1 MQPRLLSLST
11 PLLPRQSFAR
21 NFVNGYAQSAVAAA
35 QSSYATTT
43 SFPLSRLGQNT
54 PSKIQAV
61 FGGPNGG
68 NRSKFSRGNDHLGGH
83 HHSIFN
89 KDGDRSLKY
98 PERLQPTHASI
109 SLQLQQELEKKD
121 VGPPSPELKPRASSM
136 STVRDYPTLEEPDK
150 LSLDSLEVAVEDDL
164 PSAGTAKVA
173 AVAEN
178 KLEKVSEVA
187 EATAEEAAKASSSS
201 AINATKDS
209 AAAAAAA
216 GTTTT
221 AAATGEVAETASE
234 TSDLTVVNSSSTTS
248 TYVVRDYI
256 QLFDNMKLAEQYDQI
271 PLAFREMVDNG
282 IVPTT
287 DAYNYLLH
295 AFTQIPLMGHER
307 ISRVMNI
314 YAEMMERKMV
324 PSHYTYSIVI
334 GTLADQAAR
343 VQEHAKEADVKVK
356 RFGFS
361 LSSPAQA
368 YDSMSDKHFA
378 LATDIYGT
386 AATLKHRMT
395 PESLNML
402 LQASAQKDRSDMF
415 APILAKMEELSMQP
429 TIPSYREMIRSFGRA
444 KDLYSAIDTYNVA
457 TDAKSS
463 FGGLTNASKQKMVDS
478 LVYAYFSSG
487 EVSEGLVY
495 VQRLLEH
502 GTETTALC
510 ISVVKS
516 YLSIRNYDAAVEWTT
531 GLNASE
537 PKEAAVL
544 NQVCTEAADAGN
556 AEAAKV
562 IYEKLSK
569 AQSALS
575 AAAYSSLVAMSL
587 RNKDLDAA
595 EKYFREAESQ
605 PNFLISETGLHLA
618 TMFAITGAEAGKLD
632 YGMDVY
638 RRIVERFHA
647 TAPPLKGQ
655 AMTSIHVIFDSLNS
669 LDLLTQRQSL
679 NLLHL
684 INHLGMPIPDVA
696 VARRLLKS
704 FEGVPMDSLSPADFH
719 LLVIPQAVVSLHP
732 EASKK
737 DAQKIFSMAQLAHQ
751 FQLPLWNFPAHV
763 VDSVQEYAMPPPP
776 PPTQAQE
783 MPYPT
788 PVSAGA
794 EHGAAAFPWSAQSN
808 ELAGPSPITQHDPFD
823 EIDPHQA
830 TLDLEG
836 SNAFMARLEGRTSP
850 PLRATEIVNRFN
862 LLKGHRHYQPQVIA
876 RAIGSIARQEG
887 YGEKR
892 LTACVNI
899 FNQALKDM
907 PLLKEYRKAR
917 YGWYLMYDAM
927 IAACLHLERLDL
939 ARKYHQ
945 EMLEFGASPSANT
958 YGLYIVQLKGS
969 HGNFDEASEAIKIFE
984 QAKSEGIAPTS
995 FLYNAL
1001 IGKLSKARRIDDC
1014 LSYFSEMRAN
1024 NIKPTSVTYGTIVN
1038 ALCRVS
1044 DERFAEELFAEMEAM
1059 PNYKPRPAPYNSM
1072 IQFFVHTKHNRTKAL
1087 YYYERMRSL
1096 NIAPTSFTYKLL
1108 IEAHVTCDPPDLKSG
1123 EDIIRQMRAER
1134 VPVEAQHH
1142 AAIIH
1147 AKGCVLGDVAGA
1159 RESFD
1164 KALRDPSVKADTTI
1178 FQAYIESLVAN
1189 HRVRETPEIV
1199 ALMQAKRIQ
1208 MTPYIANP
1216 LIHGWALE
1224 GEIEKSRSL
1233 YDSLYP
1239 DTTRG
1244 HSANKREPSTYE
1256 AMTRA
1261 FLAVNDHDSAM
1272 GVVNEMASRS
1282 YPPPVM
1288 TRITGG
1294 STVVVNSVWG
1304 RDWDSVMA
1312 QSKGNKNKGSC
1323 GGSGGSGGG
1332 ARQYWRRQRGRGA
1345 ARNEPLPPRRRR
1357 EEEVMGRLE
1366 RIGEMRRRVVVEQ
1379 GREVE
1384 VEVEVA
1390 DGHAR
1395 RVGAVGAVGAGG
1407 AGDGFGG
1414 EEDGYSL
1421 LVADGHARLG
1431 GLEEGEDV
1439 VVFVPRG
1446 RRRVRG
1452 LNPLARVFVPG
1463 GLGWGVREVMGEV
1476 DGGARLTEEE
1486 ARSWCRQAD
1495 PLHARH
1501 SSIPPPSSPSS
1512 PPSSPSSSSLLS
1524 NFFLFCF
1531 FHHHYGALRLTNVA
1545 PTAAF

>member
-1 MQPRLLSLST
+1 MVFKPFT
-11 PLLPRQSFAR
+11 IAAARQSFAR

-54 PSKIQAV
+54 PAKIQAV
-61 FGGPNGG
+61 FNNGGHNG
-68 NRSKFSRGNDHLGGH
+68 NRSKFARGHDQLGL
-83 HHSIFN
+83 HHSIF

-98 PERLQPTHASI
+98 PEQLKAPTSI
-109 SLQLQQELEKKD
+109 SIQLQQSLEKKD
-121 VGPPSPELKPRASSM
+121 AVGPPTPELRPRAASM

-150 LSLDSLEVAVEDDL
+150 VAPEVAVEDEFVPTKVEITEKDL
-164 PSAGTAKVA
+164 QPAEPAQVKA
-173 AVAEN
+173 ATPD
-178 KLEKVSEVA
+178 VS
-187 EATAEEAAKASSSS
+187 
-201 AINATKDS
+201 
-209 AAAAAAA
+209 
-216 GTTTT
+216 TTTT
-221 AAATGEVAETASE
+221 TTKDATVEPTPAEAQETKSE
-234 TSDLTVVNSSSTTS
+234 TSDHTMINTSSHAS

-256 QLFDNMKLAEQYDQI
+256 QLFDNMKLAEQYEQI
-271 PLAFREMVDNG
+271 PMAFKEMVDNG

-307 ISRVMNI
+307 ITRVMNI
-314 YAEMMERKMV
+314 YAEMLDHKMV

-334 GTLADQAAR
+334 GALSDQASR
-343 VQEHAKEADVKVK
+343 VQDHAKEADAKFR

-361 LSSPAQA
+361 LSTTGKAFGA
-368 YDSMSDKHFA
+368 MSDKHFG
-378 LATDIYGT
+378 LATEIYGT
-386 AATLKHRMT
+386 AVTLKQRLT

-402 LQASAQKDRSDMF
+402 LQASAQKDRSDLF
-415 APILAKMEELSMQP
+415 ASLLSKMEQLNLQP

-478 LVYAYFSSG
+478 LIYAYFSSG
-487 EVSEGLVY
+487 EVTEGLVY

-516 YLSIRNYDAAVEWTT
+516 YLSIQNYEAAVEWTT

-537 PKEAAVL
+537 AKEAQVL
-544 NQVCTEAADAGN
+544 NQVCIEAADAGN
-556 AEAAKV
+556 MESAKV
-562 IYEKLSK
+562 VYDKLAKSPN
-569 AQSALS
+569 ALTSAT
-575 AAAYSSLVAMSL
+575 YSSLVASSL
-587 RNKDLDAA
+587 RNKDLDMA
-595 EKYFREAESQ
+595 ERYFREAETL
-605 PNFLISETGLHLA
+605 PNFLASEAGLHLA
-618 TMFAITGAEAGKLD
+618 TMFAVTGAETNKLD

-638 RRIVERFHA
+638 RRIVERLHISDR
-647 TAPPLKGQ
+647 TLKAQ
-655 AMTSIHVIFDSLNS
+655 AMASVHMIFDTLNS
-669 LDLLTQRQSL
+669 MDLVTQRQSL

-684 INHLGMPIPDVA
+684 INHLGMPIPNVA
-696 VARRLLKS
+696 FARRLLKP
-704 FEGVPMDSLSPADFH
+704 FEGVPMDSLSPNDFH
-719 LLVIPQAVVSLHP
+719 LLVIPQSVVSLSP

-737 DAQKIFSMAQLAHQ
+737 DAQKIYSMAQLAQQ

-763 VDSVQEYAMPPPP
+763 VESIEYPVVPQEAS
-776 PPTQAQE
+776 
-783 MPYPT
+783 YPT
-788 PVSAGA
+788 PASAGA
-794 EHGAAAFPWSAQSN
+794 EHVAFPF
-808 ELAGPSPITQHDPFD
+808 AGPNEHLASPAAPHDPFD

-830 TLDLEG
+830 TLDVEG

-862 LLKGHRHYQPQVIA
+862 LLKGHRHYQPQVVA

-892 LTACVNI
+892 LGACINI

-917 YGWYLMYDAM
+917 YGWYLMFDAM
-927 IAACLHLERLDL
+927 VAACLHLERLDL

-984 QAKSEGIAPTS
+984 QAKAEGISPTS

-1072 IQFFVHTKHNRTKAL
+1072 IQFFVHTKHNRSKAL

-1108 IEAHVTCDPPDLKSG
+1108 IEAHVTCDPPDLKAG

-1134 VPVEAQHH
+1134 VGVEAQHH

-1147 AKGCVLGDVAGA
+1147 AKGCVIGDVAGA

-1189 HRVRETPEIV
+1189 HRVKETPEII
-1199 ALMQAKRIQ
+1199 ALMNARNIQ

-1224 GEIEKSRSL
+1224 GEIERSKML

-1239 DTTRG
+1239 NPSNG
-1244 HSANKREPSTYE
+1244 HAANKREPSTYE

-1261 FLAVNDHDSAM
+1261 FLAVNDHDAAM

-1288 TRITGG
+1288 TRVLDLIRGG
-1294 STVVVNSVWG
+1294 
-1304 RDWDSVMA
+1304 
-1312 QSKGNKNKGSC
+1312 
-1323 GGSGGSGGG
+1323 
-1332 ARQYWRRQRGRGA
+1332 
-1345 ARNEPLPPRRRR
+1345 
-1357 EEEVMGRLE
+1357 
-1366 RIGEMRRRVVVEQ
+1366 
-1379 GREVE
+1379 
-1384 VEVEVA
+1384 
-1390 DGHAR
+1390 H
-1395 RVGAVGAVGAGG
+1395 
-1407 AGDGFGG
+1407 
-1414 EEDGYSL
+1414 
-1421 LVADGHARLG
+1421 
-1431 GLEEGEDV
+1431 
-1439 VVFVPRG
+1439 
-1446 RRRVRG
+1446 
-1452 LNPLARVFVPG
+1452 
-1463 GLGWGVREVMGEV
+1463 
-1476 DGGARLTEEE
+1476 E
-1486 ARSWCRQAD
+1486 A
-1495 PLHARH
+1495 
-1501 SSIPPPSSPSS
+1501 
-1512 PPSSPSSSSLLS
+1512 
-1524 NFFLFCF
+1524 
-1531 FHHHYGALRLTNVA
+1531 
-1545 PTAAF
+1545 

>member
-1 MQPRLLSLST
+1 MVFKPFT
-11 PLLPRQSFAR
+11 IAAARQSFAR

-54 PSKIQAV
+54 PAKIQAV
-61 FGGPNGG
+61 FNGPHNG
-68 NRSKFSRGNDHLGGH
+68 NRSKLSRGNDHLGH
-83 HHSIFN
+83 YHSIF

-98 PERLQPTHASI
+98 PEQLKAPPSI
-109 SLQLQQELEKKD
+109 SLQLQQELEKKNE
-121 VGPPSPELKPRASSM
+121 GPPSPELRPRAASM
-136 STVRDYPTLEEPDK
+136 STIRDYPTLEEPDRIA
-150 LSLDSLEVAVEDDL
+150 LANESAIEDDIVTTL
-164 PSAGTAKVA
+164 GVSEKESKPEQLKDAKVRTDAAAASAGTAQDAKPVTKNVIDSPTQTD
-173 AVAEN
+173 AV
-178 KLEKVSEVA
+178 
-187 EATAEEAAKASSSS
+187 
-201 AINATKDS
+201 
-209 AAAAAAA
+209 
-216 GTTTT
+216 
-221 AAATGEVAETASE
+221 ETPTSE
-234 TSDLTVVNSSSTTS
+234 TSDHTMVNSSSTAS

-256 QLFDNMKLAEQYDQI
+256 QLFDNMKLTEQYDQI
-271 PLAFREMVDNG
+271 PMVFSEMVDNG
-282 IVPTT
+282 IAPTT

-307 ISRVMNI
+307 ITRVMNI
-314 YAEMMERKMV
+314 YAEMMDRKMI

-334 GTLADQAAR
+334 GALSDQASR
-343 VQEHAKEADVKVK
+343 VQEHGKQADTKVK

-361 LSSPAQA
+361 LSSTGQVYNA
-368 YDSMSDKHFA
+368 MSEKHFA

-386 AATLKHRMT
+386 AVSLKQRLT
-395 PESLNML
+395 PEALNML
-402 LQASAQKDRSDMF
+402 LQTSAQKDRSDLF
-415 APILAKMEELSMQP
+415 ASILTKMEQLNLQP
-429 TIPSYREMIRSFGRA
+429 TIPSYP
-444 KDLYSAIDTYNVA
+444 

-487 EVSEGLVY
+487 EVNEGLVY

-516 YLSIRNYDAAVEWTT
+516 YLSINNYDAAVEWTT

-537 PKEAAVL
+537 PKEARVL
-544 NQVCTEAADAGN
+544 NQVCAEAADAGN
-556 AEAAKV
+556 AESAKLV
-562 IYEKLSK
+562 YEKLSK
-569 AQSALS
+569 SPNSLN
-575 AAAYSSLVAMSL
+575 AATYSSLVALSL
-587 RNKDLDAA
+587 RNKDLDVA
-595 EKYFREAESQ
+595 EKFFREAETL
-605 PNFLISETGLHLA
+605 PNFLGSEAGLHLA
-618 TMFAITGAEAGKLD
+618 TMFAIVGAENNKLD

-638 RRIVERFHA
+638 RRIVERLHTGDPSLRA
-647 TAPPLKGQ
+647 Q
-655 AMTSIHVIFDSLNS
+655 AVASVHLIFDTLNS
-669 LDLLTQRQSL
+669 LDLVTQRQSL

-684 INHLGMPIPDVA
+684 IHHLGMAIPDIA
-696 VARRLLKS
+696 FARRLLKP
-704 FEGVPMDSLSPADFH
+704 FEGVPMDSLAPADFH
-719 LLVIPQAVVSLHP
+719 LLVIPQGVVSLSP
-732 EASKK
+732 DAGKK
-737 DAQKIFSMAQLAHQ
+737 DVQKIYSMAQLAHQ

-763 VDSVQEYAMPPPP
+763 VESVQEQSMSAP
-776 PPTQAQE
+776 QE
-783 MPYPT
+783 IPYPT

-794 EHGAAAFPWSAQSN
+794 EHIAAYPWTHPNDHIPSPAAAP
-808 ELAGPSPITQHDPFD
+808 HDPFD
-823 EIDPHQA
+823 EVDPHQA
-830 TLDLEG
+830 TLDVEG

-850 PLRATEIVNRFN
+850 PLRATEIINRFN
-862 LLKGHRHYQPQVIA
+862 LLKGHRHYQPQVVA

-892 LTACVNI
+892 LGACVNI

-984 QAKSEGIAPTS
+984 QAKAEGIAPTS

-1108 IEAHVTCDPPDLKSG
+1108 IEAHVTCDPPDLVAG

-1134 VPVEAQHH
+1134 VTVEAQHH

-1147 AKGCVLGDVAGA
+1147 AKGCVLGDVTGA

-1164 KALRDPSVKADTTI
+1164 KALRDVKADTTV

-1199 ALMQAKRIQ
+1199 ALMQARGVQ

-1224 GEIEKSRSL
+1224 GEIEKSKGLYESL
-1233 YDSLYP
+1233 CL
-1239 DTTRG
+1239 G
-1244 HSANKREPSTYE
+1244 GNAANKREPSTYE

-1261 FLAVNDHDSAM
+1261 FLAVNDHEAAL

-1288 TRITGG
+1288 TRVLDLIRGG
-1294 STVVVNSVWG
+1294 H
-1304 RDWDSVMA
+1304 
-1312 QSKGNKNKGSC
+1312 
-1323 GGSGGSGGG
+1323 
-1332 ARQYWRRQRGRGA
+1332 
-1345 ARNEPLPPRRRR
+1345 
-1357 EEEVMGRLE
+1357 EV
-1366 RIGEMRRRVVVEQ
+1366 
-1379 GREVE
+1379 
-1384 VEVEVA
+1384 
-1390 DGHAR
+1390 
-1395 RVGAVGAVGAGG
+1395 
-1407 AGDGFGG
+1407 
-1414 EEDGYSL
+1414 
-1421 LVADGHARLG
+1421 
-1431 GLEEGEDV
+1431 
-1439 VVFVPRG
+1439 
-1446 RRRVRG
+1446 
-1452 LNPLARVFVPG
+1452 
-1463 GLGWGVREVMGEV
+1463 
-1476 DGGARLTEEE
+1476 
-1486 ARSWCRQAD
+1486 
-1495 PLHARH
+1495 
-1501 SSIPPPSSPSS
+1501 
-1512 PPSSPSSSSLLS
+1512 
-1524 NFFLFCF
+1524 
-1531 FHHHYGALRLTNVA
+1531 
-1545 PTAAF
+1545 

>member
-1 MQPRLLSLST
+1 MVFKPFT
-11 PLLPRQSFAR
+11 IAAARQSFAR

-54 PSKIQAV
+54 PAKIQAV
-61 FGGPNGG
+61 FNGPHNG
-68 NRSKFSRGNDHLGGH
+68 NRSKLSRGNEPASQY
-83 HHSIFN
+83 HSIFN

-98 PERLQPTHASI
+98 PERLQPTQASI
-109 SLQLQQELEKKD
+109 SLQLQQELERRSD
-121 VGPPSPELKPRASSM
+121 GPPSPTLRPRASSM
-136 STVRDYPTLEEPDK
+136 SSVRDYPELEEPD
-150 LSLDSLEVAVEDDL
+150 LISLDNSELAIEEVDAILHPVRAEPVEQGAQSEK
-164 PSAGTAKVA
+164 SA
-173 AVAEN
+173 E
-178 KLEKVSEVA
+178 
-187 EATAEEAAKASSSS
+187 TAEPVRDASE
-201 AINATKDS
+201 
-209 AAAAAAA
+209 AAAAQPSTQSATDKPPAA
-216 GTTTT
+216 
-221 AAATGEVAETASE
+221 EAETASE
-234 TSDLTVVNSSSTTS
+234 SSDLTLVNSSSTAS

-256 QLFDNMKLAEQYDQI
+256 QLFDNMKLAEQYDRI
-271 PLAFREMVDNG
+271 PMAFKEMVDQG

-287 DAYNYLLH
+287 DAYDYLLH

-307 ISRVMNI
+307 ITRVMNI
-314 YAEMMERKMV
+314 YAEMLDHKMV

-334 GTLADQAAR
+334 GALADQASRAR
-343 VQEHAKEADVKVK
+343 EHAKETDNKIA

-361 LSSPAQA
+361 LSSSTG
-368 YDSMSDKHFA
+368 DVHRLMSDKHYT
-378 LATDIYGT
+378 LATEIYGT
-386 AATLKHRMT
+386 ALSLKERVT
-395 PESLNML
+395 PEALNML
-402 LQASAQKDRSDMF
+402 LQASAQRDRSDLF
-415 APILAKMEELSMQP
+415 APILAKMEQLSLQP
-429 TIPSYREMIRSFGRA
+429 TIPSYREMIRSFGRS
-444 KDLYSAIDTYNVA
+444 KDLHSAIDTYNVA

-463 FGGLTNASKQKMVDS
+463 FGGLTVASKRKMVDS
-478 LVYAYFSSG
+478 LVYAYFASG
-487 EVSEGLVY
+487 QVTEGLVY

-516 YLSIRNYDAAVEWTT
+516 YLSIKNYEAAVEWTS

-537 PKEAAVL
+537 PKEAIVL
-544 NQVCTEAADAGN
+544 NQVCTEAADAGK
-556 AEAAKV
+556 AELAKDV
-562 IYEKLSK
+562 YEKLSK
-569 AQSALS
+569 AQGALTAS
-575 AAAYSSLVAMSL
+575 TYSSLVAMSL
-587 RNKDLDAA
+587 RDKDLDAA
-595 EKYFREAESQ
+595 EKYFREAEGI
-605 PNFLISETGLHLA
+605 PNFVISETGLHLA
-618 TMFAITGAEAGKLD
+618 TMFATFGSELKKLD

-638 RRIVERFHA
+638 RRIIERFHSVDNA
-647 TAPPLKGQ
+647 LKAQ
-655 AMTSIHVIFDSLNS
+655 AMTSVHMIFDTLNS
-669 LDLLTQRQSL
+669 LDLITQRQSL

-684 INHLGMPIPDVA
+684 INHLGMPIPEVA
-696 VARRLLKS
+696 FARRLLKP

-719 LLVIPQAVVSLHP
+719 LLVIPQAVVSLSP
-732 EASKK
+732 DATKK
-737 DAQKIFSMAQLAHQ
+737 DAQKIYSMAQLAHQ
-751 FQLPLWNFPAHV
+751 FQLPLWNFPVHV
-763 VDSVQEYAMPPPP
+763 VESLQES
-776 PPTQAQE
+776 TAQTPVSHE

-788 PVSAGA
+788 PVSAGV
-794 EHGAAAFPWSAQSN
+794 EAASFPWTHPSEQST
-808 ELAGPSPITQHDPFD
+808 SPVAHDPLD

-862 LLKGHRHYQPQVIA
+862 LLKGHRHYQPQVVA

-892 LTACVNI
+892 LGACVNI

-984 QAKSEGIAPTS
+984 QAKAEGIAPTS

-1044 DERFAEELFAEMEAM
+1044 DERFAEELFSEMEAM

-1108 IEAHVTCDPPDLKSG
+1108 IEAHVSCDPPDLKAG
-1123 EDIIRQMRAER
+1123 EDIIRQMRVER
-1134 VPVEAQHH
+1134 VPIEAQHH

-1147 AKGCVLGDVAGA
+1147 AKGCVLGDVASA

-1164 KALRDPSVKADTTI
+1164 KALSDPSVKADTTV

-1189 HRVRETPEIV
+1189 HRVRETPEII
-1199 ALMQAKRIQ
+1199 ALMDAKGIQ

-1224 GEIEKSRSL
+1224 GDIERSKML
-1233 YDSLYP
+1233 YNSLYP
-1239 DTTRG
+1239 SDR
-1244 HSANKREPSTYE
+1244 SANRREPSTYE

-1288 TRITGG
+1288 TRVLDLIRGG
-1294 STVVVNSVWG
+1294 
-1304 RDWDSVMA
+1304 
-1312 QSKGNKNKGSC
+1312 
-1323 GGSGGSGGG
+1323 
-1332 ARQYWRRQRGRGA
+1332 
-1345 ARNEPLPPRRRR
+1345 
-1357 EEEVMGRLE
+1357 
-1366 RIGEMRRRVVVEQ
+1366 
-1379 GREVE
+1379 
-1384 VEVEVA
+1384 
-1390 DGHAR
+1390 H
-1395 RVGAVGAVGAGG
+1395 
-1407 AGDGFGG
+1407 
-1414 EEDGYSL
+1414 
-1421 LVADGHARLG
+1421 
-1431 GLEEGEDV
+1431 
-1439 VVFVPRG
+1439 
-1446 RRRVRG
+1446 
-1452 LNPLARVFVPG
+1452 
-1463 GLGWGVREVMGEV
+1463 
-1476 DGGARLTEEE
+1476 E
-1486 ARSWCRQAD
+1486 A
-1495 PLHARH
+1495 
-1501 SSIPPPSSPSS
+1501 
-1512 PPSSPSSSSLLS
+1512 
-1524 NFFLFCF
+1524 
-1531 FHHHYGALRLTNVA
+1531 
-1545 PTAAF
+1545 

>member
-1 MQPRLLSLST
+1 MVFKPFT
-11 PLLPRQSFAR
+11 IAAARQSFAR

-54 PSKIQAV
+54 PAKIQAV
-61 FGGPNGG
+61 FNGNPN
-68 NRSKFSRGNDHLGGH
+68 NRSKFSRGNDHLGLH
-83 HHSIFN
+83 NSIF

-98 PERLQPTHASI
+98 PEQLKAPPSI
-109 SLQLQQELEKKD
+109 SLQLQQSLEKKD
-121 VGPPSPELKPRASSM
+121 VGPPSPDVRPRAASM

-150 LSLDSLEVAVEDDL
+150 IALDNEVAIEDDL
-164 PSAGTAKVA
+164 DVPVQVEVA
-173 AVAEN
+173 QKDTQQLAEPA
-178 KLEKVSEVA
+178 EVRA
-187 EATAEEAAKASSSS
+187 EATSAEPTAATRDVNKA
-201 AINATKDS
+201 AATKDAVES
-209 AAAAAAA
+209 SRTPA
-216 GTTTT
+216 
-221 AAATGEVAETASE
+221 EVETASE
-234 TSDLTVVNSSSTTS
+234 TSDLTMVNSSSTAS
-248 TYVVRDYI
+248 TYVARDYI
-256 QLFDNMKLAEQYDQI
+256 QLFDNMKLAEQYEQI
-271 PLAFREMVDNG
+271 PMAFREMVDNG
-282 IVPTT
+282 VVPTT

-295 AFTQIPLMGHER
+295 AFTQIPLLGHER
-307 ISRVMNI
+307 ITRVMNI
-314 YAEMMERKMV
+314 YAEMLDRKMI

-334 GTLADQAAR
+334 GALSDQATR
-343 VQEHAKEADVKVK
+343 VQELAKQADAKIK

-361 LSSPAQA
+361 LTNTGKSFGA
-368 YDSMSDKHFA
+368 MSEKHFA
-378 LATDIYGT
+378 IATDIYGT
-386 AATLKHRMT
+386 AVTLKQRLT
-395 PESLNML
+395 PEALNML
-402 LQASAQKDRSDMF
+402 LQASAQKDRSDLF
-415 APILAKMEELSMQP
+415 ASILSKMEQLNLQP
-429 TIPSYREMIRSFGRA
+429 STPSYREMIRSFGRA
-444 KDLYSAIDTYNVA
+444 KDLHSAIDTYNVA

-463 FGGLTNASKQKMVDS
+463 FGGLTTASKQKMVDS

-487 EVSEGLVY
+487 QVSEGLVY

-502 GTETTALC
+502 GIETTTLC

-516 YLSIRNYDAAVEWTT
+516 YLSINNYEAAVEWTT

-537 PKEAAVL
+537 PKEAHVL
-544 NQVCTEAADAGN
+544 NQVCIEAADAGN
-556 AEAAKV
+556 MESAKIV
-562 IYEKLSK
+562 YDKLAKSPN
-569 AQSALS
+569 ALTSAT
-575 AAAYSSLVAMSL
+575 YSSLVASSL
-587 RNKDLDAA
+587 RNKDLDPA
-595 EKYFREAESQ
+595 EKFFREAETL
-605 PNFLISETGLHLA
+605 PNFLASELGLHLA
-618 TMFAITGAEAGKLD
+618 TMFAITGAETNKLD

-638 RRIVERFHA
+638 RRIVERLHNTDQSLRA
-647 TAPPLKGQ
+647 Q
-655 AMTSIHVIFDSLNS
+655 AMTSVHMIFDNLNS
-669 LDLLTQRQSL
+669 ADLITQRQSL

-684 INHLGMPIPDVA
+684 VSHLGMPIPNVSF
-696 VARRLLKS
+696 ARCLLKP

-719 LLVIPQAVVSLHP
+719 LLVIPQSVVSLSP
-732 EASKK
+732 EASQK

-763 VDSVQEYAMPPPP
+763 VESTQEYVRTP
-776 PPTQAQE
+776 QEAQH
-783 MPYPT
+783 PT

-794 EHGAAAFPWSAQSN
+794 EHSAFPWTQPN
-808 ELAGPSPITQHDPFD
+808 EHVTLSPAAPHDPFE

-892 LTACVNI
+892 LGACINI
-899 FNQALKDM
+899 FTQALKDM

-984 QAKSEGIAPTS
+984 QAKAEGIAPTS

-1087 YYYERMRSL
+1087 YYYERMRTL

-1108 IEAHVTCDPPDLKSG
+1108 IEAHVTCDPPDMKSG

-1189 HRVRETPEIV
+1189 HRVRETPEII
-1199 ALMQAKRIQ
+1199 ALMDARNIQ

-1224 GEIEKSRSL
+1224 GEIERSRTL

-1239 DTTRG
+1239 NPARG
-1244 HSANKREPSTYE
+1244 HAANKREPSTYE

-1261 FLAVNDHDSAM
+1261 FLAVDDHDSAM
-1272 GVVNEMASRS
+1272 SVVNEMASRS

-1288 TRITGG
+1288 TRVLDLIRGG
-1294 STVVVNSVWG
+1294 
-1304 RDWDSVMA
+1304 
-1312 QSKGNKNKGSC
+1312 
-1323 GGSGGSGGG
+1323 
-1332 ARQYWRRQRGRGA
+1332 
-1345 ARNEPLPPRRRR
+1345 
-1357 EEEVMGRLE
+1357 
-1366 RIGEMRRRVVVEQ
+1366 
-1379 GREVE
+1379 
-1384 VEVEVA
+1384 
-1390 DGHAR
+1390 H
-1395 RVGAVGAVGAGG
+1395 
-1407 AGDGFGG
+1407 
-1414 EEDGYSL
+1414 
-1421 LVADGHARLG
+1421 
-1431 GLEEGEDV
+1431 
-1439 VVFVPRG
+1439 
-1446 RRRVRG
+1446 
-1452 LNPLARVFVPG
+1452 
-1463 GLGWGVREVMGEV
+1463 
-1476 DGGARLTEEE
+1476 E
-1486 ARSWCRQAD
+1486 A
-1495 PLHARH
+1495 
-1501 SSIPPPSSPSS
+1501 
-1512 PPSSPSSSSLLS
+1512 
-1524 NFFLFCF
+1524 
-1531 FHHHYGALRLTNVA
+1531 
-1545 PTAAF
+1545 

>member
-1 MQPRLLSLST
+1 MVFKPFT
-11 PLLPRQSFAR
+11 IAAARQSFAR

-43 SFPLSRLGQNT
+43 SFPLSRIGQNT

-61 FGGPNGG
+61 FGGPNNG
-68 NRSKFSRGNDHLGGH
+68 NKSRLSRNDNFAPY
-83 HHSIFN
+83 HSIFA

-98 PERLQPTHASI
+98 PERLQPAQASI
-109 SLQLQQELEKKD
+109 SLQLQQELEKKND
-121 VGPPSPELKPRASSM
+121 GPPSPELRPRASSM
-136 STVRDYPTLEEPDK
+136 SDVRDYPTLEKPDEAT
-150 LSLDSLEVAVEDDL
+150 LDS
-164 PSAGTAKVA
+164 A
-173 AVAEN
+173 AVAIEDDA
-178 KLEKVSEVA
+178 SISAARAEVA
-187 EATAEEAAKASSSS
+187 EQSAQSEKSLEPEVKATAAQDAPAQASERLSQDAA
-201 AINATKDS
+201 T
-209 AAAAAAA
+209 AAAA
-216 GTTTT
+216 
-221 AAATGEVAETASE
+221 ETSSE
-234 TSDLTVVNSSSTTS
+234 TSDLTLVNSSTAASP

-256 QLFDNMKLAEQYDQI
+256 QLFDSMKLAEKYDQI

-282 IVPTT
+282 VVPTT

-295 AFTQIPLMGHER
+295 AFTQLPLMGHER
-307 ISRVMNI
+307 ISRVMTI
-314 YAEMMERKMV
+314 YAEMLDRKMI

-334 GTLADQAAR
+334 GALSDQASR
-343 VQEHAKEADVKVK
+343 VQEHAKEADAKVK
-356 RFGFS
+356 RFGLS
-361 LSSPAQA
+361 LSPST
-368 YDSMSDKHFA
+368 SEIHRNLSDKHFA
-378 LATDIYGT
+378 LATDIYG
-386 AATLKHRMT
+386 AAASLKERLT
-395 PESLNML
+395 PEALNML

-415 APILAKMEELSMQP
+415 ASILSKMEQLGLQP
-429 TIPSYREMIRSFGRA
+429 SIPSYREMIRSFGRA

-457 TDAKSS
+457 TDAKTS
-463 FGGLTNASKQKMVDS
+463 FGGLTSTSKQRMVDS

-487 EVSEGLVY
+487 QVNEGLVY

-516 YLSIRNYDAAVEWTT
+516 YLSIQNYEAAVEWTS

-537 PKEAAVL
+537 PKEALVL
-544 NQVCTEAADAGN
+544 NQVCAEAADAGN
-556 AEAAKV
+556 VESAKAV
-562 IYEKLSK
+562 YEKLSK
-569 AQSALS
+569 TQNALTAS
-575 AAAYSSLVAMSL
+575 TFWSLVALSL

-595 EKYFREAESQ
+595 EKFFRQGESL
-605 PNFLISETGLHLA
+605 PNFVVSESGLHLA
-618 TMFAITGAEAGKLD
+618 TMFAMAGATTDKLD

-638 RRIVERFHA
+638 RRVVERFHNA
-647 TAPPLKGQ
+647 DESLRNQ
-655 AMTSIHVIFDSLNS
+655 AMASVHLIFDNLNS
-669 LDLLTQRQSL
+669 LDLITQRQSL
-679 NLLHL
+679 NILHL
-684 INHLGMPIPDVA
+684 VNHLGMLIPDVSF
-696 VARRLLKS
+696 ARRLLKP

-719 LLVIPQAVVSLHP
+719 LLVIPQAVVSLNP
-732 EASKK
+732 EATKK
-737 DAQKIFSMAQLAHQ
+737 EAQKIYSMAQLAHQ

-763 VDSVQEYAMPPPP
+763 VESVQEYAVAPPAPVP
-776 PPTQAQE
+776 D
-783 MPYPT
+783 MPYPA

-794 EHGAAAFPWSAQSN
+794 ENMTFPWTGEHPA
-808 ELAGPSPITQHDPFD
+808 SPAVAHDPFD

-876 RAIGSIARQEG
+876 RAISSIARQEG

-892 LTACVNI
+892 LGACVNI

-945 EMLEFGASPSANT
+945 EMLDFGASPSANT

-984 QAKSEGIAPTS
+984 QAKAEGIAPTS

-1147 AKGCVLGDVAGA
+1147 AKGCVLGDVDGA
-1159 RESFD
+1159 RASFD
-1164 KALRDPSVKADTTI
+1164 KALRDPSVRPDTTI
-1178 FQAYIESLVAN
+1178 FQALVESLVAN
-1189 HRVRETPEIV
+1189 RRVRETPEII
-1199 ALMQAKRIQ
+1199 ALMEARGIQ

-1224 GEIEKSRSL
+1224 GEIDRSKGL
-1233 YDSLYP
+1233 YEALW
-1239 DTTRG
+1239 TRG
-1244 HSANKREPSTYE
+1244 GSGGNKREPSTYE

-1261 FLAVNDHDSAM
+1261 YLAVNDHAGAM
-1272 GVVNEMASRS
+1272 GVVNEMAGRS

-1288 TRITGG
+1288 TKVLDLIRGG
-1294 STVVVNSVWG
+1294 H
-1304 RDWDSVMA
+1304 DA
-1312 QSKGNKNKGSC
+1312 
-1323 GGSGGSGGG
+1323 
-1332 ARQYWRRQRGRGA
+1332 
-1345 ARNEPLPPRRRR
+1345 
-1357 EEEVMGRLE
+1357 
-1366 RIGEMRRRVVVEQ
+1366 
-1379 GREVE
+1379 
-1384 VEVEVA
+1384 
-1390 DGHAR
+1390 
-1395 RVGAVGAVGAGG
+1395 
-1407 AGDGFGG
+1407 
-1414 EEDGYSL
+1414 
-1421 LVADGHARLG
+1421 
-1431 GLEEGEDV
+1431 
-1439 VVFVPRG
+1439 
-1446 RRRVRG
+1446 
-1452 LNPLARVFVPG
+1452 
-1463 GLGWGVREVMGEV
+1463 
-1476 DGGARLTEEE
+1476 
-1486 ARSWCRQAD
+1486 
-1495 PLHARH
+1495 
-1501 SSIPPPSSPSS
+1501 
-1512 PPSSPSSSSLLS
+1512 
-1524 NFFLFCF
+1524 
-1531 FHHHYGALRLTNVA
+1531 
-1545 PTAAF
+1545 

>member
-1 MQPRLLSLST
+1 MVFKPFT
-11 PLLPRQSFAR
+11 IAAARQSFAR

-61 FGGPNGG
+61 FNGPNSG
-68 NRSKFSRGNDHLGGH
+68 NRSKFARGSDHLGH
-83 HHSIFN
+83 QHSIFN

-150 LSLDSLEVAVEDDL
+150 LSLDSLEVAIEEDEFV
-164 PSAGTAKVA
+164 ATAPAKA
-173 AVAEN
+173 AVVGN
-178 KLEKVSEVA
+178 NLQTVPEVA
-187 EATAEEAAKASSSS
+187 EVKAEATSSET
-201 AINATKDS
+201 APK
-209 AAAAAAA
+209 
-216 GTTTT
+216 
-221 AAATGEVAETASE
+221 AAATTASKDAASASAPGEVVETASE
-234 TSDLTVVNSSSTTS
+234 TSDITMVNSSSTTS
-248 TYVVRDYI
+248 TYVVKDYI

-307 ISRVMNI
+307 ISRVMNV

-334 GTLADQAAR
+334 GTLADQATR
-343 VQEHAKEADVKVK
+343 VQEHAKEAEVKVK

-368 YDSMSDKHFA
+368 YNNMSDKHFS

-386 AATLKHRMT
+386 ALTLKHRLT

-415 APILAKMEELSMQP
+415 APILAKMEELSLQP

-510 ISVVKS
+510 VSVVKS

-569 AQSALS
+569 SQSALS
-575 AAAYSSLVAMSL
+575 TATYSSLVAMSL

-595 EKYFREAESQ
+595 EKFFREAESL
-605 PNFLISETGLHLA
+605 PNFLVSETGLHLA
-618 TMFAITGAEAGKLD
+618 TMFAVVGAELDKLD

-638 RRIVERFHA
+638 RRIVERFHSA
-647 TAPPLKGQ
+647 SQPLKAQ
-655 AMTSIHVIFDSLNS
+655 AMTSVHAIFDNLNS
-669 LDLLTQRQSL
+669 LDLITQRQSL
-679 NLLHL
+679 NILHL

-696 VARRLLKS
+696 IARRLLKS

-763 VDSVQEYAMPPPP
+763 VESVQEYAMPPVVP
-776 PPTQAQE
+776 QE
-783 MPYPT
+783 IPYPT
-788 PVSAGA
+788 P
-794 EHGAAAFPWSAQSN
+794 
-808 ELAGPSPITQHDPFD
+808 HDPLD

-892 LTACVNI
+892 LGACINI

-984 QAKSEGIAPTS
+984 QAKAEGIAPTS

-1164 KALRDPSVKADTTI
+1164 KALRDPSVKADTTV

-1199 ALMQAKRIQ
+1199 ALMQAKHIQ

-1224 GEIEKSRSL
+1224 GEIEKSRVL

-1239 DTTRG
+1239 DPSRG

-1288 TRITGG
+1288 TRVLDLIRGG
-1294 STVVVNSVWG
+1294 
-1304 RDWDSVMA
+1304 
-1312 QSKGNKNKGSC
+1312 
-1323 GGSGGSGGG
+1323 
-1332 ARQYWRRQRGRGA
+1332 
-1345 ARNEPLPPRRRR
+1345 
-1357 EEEVMGRLE
+1357 
-1366 RIGEMRRRVVVEQ
+1366 
-1379 GREVE
+1379 
-1384 VEVEVA
+1384 
-1390 DGHAR
+1390 H
-1395 RVGAVGAVGAGG
+1395 
-1407 AGDGFGG
+1407 
-1414 EEDGYSL
+1414 
-1421 LVADGHARLG
+1421 
-1431 GLEEGEDV
+1431 
-1439 VVFVPRG
+1439 
-1446 RRRVRG
+1446 
-1452 LNPLARVFVPG
+1452 
-1463 GLGWGVREVMGEV
+1463 
-1476 DGGARLTEEE
+1476 E
-1486 ARSWCRQAD
+1486 A
-1495 PLHARH
+1495 
-1501 SSIPPPSSPSS
+1501 
-1512 PPSSPSSSSLLS
+1512 
-1524 NFFLFCF
+1524 
-1531 FHHHYGALRLTNVA
+1531 
-1545 PTAAF
+1545 

>member
-1 MQPRLLSLST
+1 MVFKPFT
-11 PLLPRQSFAR
+11 IAAARQSFAR

-61 FGGPNGG
+61 FNGPNSG
-68 NRSKFSRGNDHLGGH
+68 NRSKFARGSDHLGH
-83 HHSIFN
+83 QHSIFN

-150 LSLDSLEVAVEDDL
+150 LSLDSLEVAIEEDEFATTAPAKAAAVVENKL
-164 PSAGTAKVA
+164 QTVPEVAEVKAEATSSETAPKAAGTA
-173 AVAEN
+173 
-178 KLEKVSEVA
+178 
-187 EATAEEAAKASSSS
+187 
-201 AINATKDS
+201 TKDAAS
-209 AAAAAAA
+209 ASAP
-216 GTTTT
+216 
-221 AAATGEVAETASE
+221 GEVAETASE
-234 TSDLTVVNSSSTTS
+234 TSDITMVNSSSTTS
-248 TYVVRDYI
+248 TYVVKDYI

-307 ISRVMNI
+307 ISRVMNV
-314 YAEMMERKMV
+314 YAEMMERKMI

-334 GTLADQAAR
+334 GTLADQATR

-368 YDSMSDKHFA
+368 YNNMSDKHFS

-386 AATLKHRMT
+386 ALTLKHRLT

-415 APILAKMEELSMQP
+415 APILAKMEELSLQP

-510 ISVVKS
+510 VSVVKS

-569 AQSALS
+569 SQSALS
-575 AAAYSSLVAMSL
+575 TATYSSLVAMSL

-595 EKYFREAESQ
+595 EKYFREAESL
-605 PNFLISETGLHLA
+605 PNFLVSETGLHLA
-618 TMFAITGAEAGKLD
+618 TMFAIVGAELDKLD

-638 RRIVERFHA
+638 RRIVERFHSA
-647 TAPPLKGQ
+647 SQPLKAQ
-655 AMTSIHVIFDSLNS
+655 AMTSVHAIFDNLNS
-669 LDLLTQRQSL
+669 LDLITQRQSL
-679 NLLHL
+679 NILHL

-696 VARRLLKS
+696 IARRLLKS

-763 VDSVQEYAMPPPP
+763 VESVQEYAMPPVVP
-776 PPTQAQE
+776 QE
-783 MPYPT
+783 IPYPT

-794 EHGAAAFPWSAQSN
+794 EHAAFPWSAAPSN
-808 ELAGPSPITQHDPFD
+808 EHAPTPMAQHDPLD

-892 LTACVNI
+892 LGACINI

-984 QAKSEGIAPTS
+984 QAKAEGIAPTS

-1164 KALRDPSVKADTTI
+1164 KALRDPSVKADTTV

-1199 ALMQAKRIQ
+1199 ALMQAKHIQ

-1224 GEIEKSRSL
+1224 GEIEKSRVL

-1239 DTTRG
+1239 DPSRG

-1288 TRITGG
+1288 TRVLDLIRGG
-1294 STVVVNSVWG
+1294 
-1304 RDWDSVMA
+1304 
-1312 QSKGNKNKGSC
+1312 
-1323 GGSGGSGGG
+1323 
-1332 ARQYWRRQRGRGA
+1332 
-1345 ARNEPLPPRRRR
+1345 
-1357 EEEVMGRLE
+1357 
-1366 RIGEMRRRVVVEQ
+1366 
-1379 GREVE
+1379 
-1384 VEVEVA
+1384 
-1390 DGHAR
+1390 H
-1395 RVGAVGAVGAGG
+1395 
-1407 AGDGFGG
+1407 
-1414 EEDGYSL
+1414 
-1421 LVADGHARLG
+1421 
-1431 GLEEGEDV
+1431 
-1439 VVFVPRG
+1439 
-1446 RRRVRG
+1446 
-1452 LNPLARVFVPG
+1452 
-1463 GLGWGVREVMGEV
+1463 
-1476 DGGARLTEEE
+1476 E
-1486 ARSWCRQAD
+1486 A
-1495 PLHARH
+1495 
-1501 SSIPPPSSPSS
+1501 
-1512 PPSSPSSSSLLS
+1512 
-1524 NFFLFCF
+1524 
-1531 FHHHYGALRLTNVA
+1531 
-1545 PTAAF
+1545 

>member
-1 MQPRLLSLST
+1 MVFKPFT
-11 PLLPRQSFAR
+11 IAAARQSFAR

-61 FGGPNGG
+61 FGGPNNG
-68 NRSKFSRGNDHLGGH
+68 NKSRLSRNDGFTPY
-83 HHSIFN
+83 HSIFA

-98 PERLQPTHASI
+98 PERLQPAQASI

-121 VGPPSPELKPRASSM
+121 NGPPSPELRPRASSM
-136 STVRDYPTLEEPDK
+136 SDVRDYPSLEKPDQAT
-150 LSLDSLEVAVEDDL
+150 LDSTAVAIEDDVVDTSISAARAEVVEQAAQPEI
-164 PSAGTAKVA
+164 PS
-173 AVAEN
+173 E
-178 KLEKVSEVA
+178 SE
-187 EATAEEAAKASSSS
+187 AKATVAQDVPAQASERQ
-201 AINATKDS
+201 TQD
-209 AAAAAAA
+209 AAAA
-216 GTTTT
+216 
-221 AAATGEVAETASE
+221 ETSSE
-234 TSDLTVVNSSSTTS
+234 TSDLTLVNSSSAAS
-248 TYVVRDYI
+248 PTYVVRDYI
-256 QLFDNMKLAEQYDQI
+256 QLFDSMKLAEKYDQI
-271 PLAFREMVDNG
+271 PMAFREMVDNG
-282 IVPTT
+282 IVPNT

-295 AFTQIPLMGHER
+295 AFTQLPLMGHER
-307 ISRVMNI
+307 ISRVMTI
-314 YAEMMERKMV
+314 YAEMLDRKMI

-334 GTLADQAAR
+334 GALSDQASR
-343 VQEHAKEADVKVK
+343 VQEHAKEADRKVQ

-361 LSSPAQA
+361 LSSITGPAHKNL
-368 YDSMSDKHFA
+368 SDKHFA
-378 LATDIYGT
+378 LATDIYG
-386 AATLKHRMT
+386 AAGTFKARLT
-395 PESLNML
+395 PEALNML

-415 APILAKMEELSMQP
+415 ASILAKMEQLNLQP
-429 TIPSYREMIRSFGRA
+429 SIPSYREMIRSFGRS

-457 TDAKSS
+457 TDAKTT
-463 FGGLTNASKQKMVDS
+463 FGGLTSTSKQRMVDS

-487 EVSEGLVY
+487 RVSEGLIY

-516 YLSIRNYDAAVEWTT
+516 YLSINNYEAAVEWTS

-537 PKEAAVL
+537 PKEALVL
-544 NQVCTEAADAGN
+544 NQVCAEAADAGN
-556 AEAAKV
+556 AGSAKV
-562 IYEKLSK
+562 VYEKLSNT
-569 AQSALS
+569 QNALMAS
-575 AAAYSSLVAMSL
+575 TLSSLVALSL
-587 RNKDLDAA
+587 RNKDFDAA
-595 EKYFREAESQ
+595 EKLFRQGEAL
-605 PNFLISETGLHLA
+605 PNFVVSESGLHLA
-618 TMFAITGAEAGKLD
+618 TMFAIAGATTDKLD
-632 YGMDVY
+632 YGVDVF
-638 RRIVERFHA
+638 RRIVERFHNA
-647 TAPPLKGQ
+647 DESLKSQ
-655 AMTSIHVIFDSLNS
+655 AIASVHLIFDNLNS
-669 LDLLTQRQSL
+669 LDLVTQRQSL
-679 NLLHL
+679 NILHL
-684 INHLGMPIPDVA
+684 VNHLGMIIPDVSF
-696 VARRLLKS
+696 ARRLLKP
-704 FEGVPMDSLSPADFH
+704 FEGVPMDSLSPVDFH
-719 LLVIPQAVVSLHP
+719 LLVIAQAVVSLNP
-732 EASKK
+732 EATKK
-737 DAQKIFSMAQLAHQ
+737 DAQKIYSMAQLAHQ

-763 VDSVQEYAMPPPP
+763 VESVQEFAAPAPVP
-776 PPTQAQE
+776 E
-783 MPYPT
+783 IPYPT

-794 EHGAAAFPWSAQSN
+794 ENMTFPWANEHPASPAVAQ
-808 ELAGPSPITQHDPFD
+808 DMFD
-823 EIDPHQA
+823 EIDPHSA

-836 SNAFMARLEGRTSP
+836 SNVFMARLEGRTSP

-876 RAIGSIARQEG
+876 RAISSIARQEG

-892 LTACVNI
+892 LGACVNI

-984 QAKSEGIAPTS
+984 QAKAEGIAPTS

-1096 NIAPTSFTYKLL
+1096 KISPTSFTYKLL

-1147 AKGCVLGDVAGA
+1147 AKGCVLGDVDGA

-1164 KALRDPSVKADTTI
+1164 KALRDPSVRPDTTM
-1178 FQAYIESLVAN
+1178 FQALVESLVAN
-1189 HRVRETPEIV
+1189 HRVRETPEII
-1199 ALMQAKRIQ
+1199 ALMEHRGVQ

-1224 GEIEKSRSL
+1224 GQIERSKGL
-1233 YDSLYP
+1233 YEALW
-1239 DTTRG
+1239 TRG
-1244 HSANKREPSTYE
+1244 GGGGNKREPSTYE

-1261 FLAVNDHDSAM
+1261 YLAVNDHAGAM
-1272 GVVNEMASRS
+1272 GVVNEMAGRS

-1288 TRITGG
+1288 TKVLDLIRGG
-1294 STVVVNSVWG
+1294 
-1304 RDWDSVMA
+1304 
-1312 QSKGNKNKGSC
+1312 
-1323 GGSGGSGGG
+1323 
-1332 ARQYWRRQRGRGA
+1332 
-1345 ARNEPLPPRRRR
+1345 
-1357 EEEVMGRLE
+1357 
-1366 RIGEMRRRVVVEQ
+1366 
-1379 GREVE
+1379 
-1384 VEVEVA
+1384 
-1390 DGHAR
+1390 H
-1395 RVGAVGAVGAGG
+1395 
-1407 AGDGFGG
+1407 
-1414 EEDGYSL
+1414 
-1421 LVADGHARLG
+1421 
-1431 GLEEGEDV
+1431 
-1439 VVFVPRG
+1439 
-1446 RRRVRG
+1446 
-1452 LNPLARVFVPG
+1452 
-1463 GLGWGVREVMGEV
+1463 
-1476 DGGARLTEEE
+1476 E
-1486 ARSWCRQAD
+1486 A
-1495 PLHARH
+1495 
-1501 SSIPPPSSPSS
+1501 
-1512 PPSSPSSSSLLS
+1512 
-1524 NFFLFCF
+1524 
-1531 FHHHYGALRLTNVA
+1531 
-1545 PTAAF
+1545 

>member
-1 MQPRLLSLST
+1 MVFKPFT
-11 PLLPRQSFAR
+11 IAAARQSFAR

-61 FGGPNGG
+61 FNGPNGG
-68 NRSKFSRGNDHLGGH
+68 NRSKFSRANDPLNGGH
-83 HHSIFN
+83 QHSIFN

-150 LSLDSLEVAVEDDL
+150 LSLDSLEVAIEEEDESLLVSTSAKAEVAGGKTIEKDL
-164 PSAGTAKVA
+164 P
-173 AVAEN
+173 EP
-178 KLEKVSEVA
+178 A
-187 EATAEEAAKASSSS
+187 EAKAEAVSS
-201 AINATKDS
+201 TK
-209 AAAAAAA
+209 
-216 GTTTT
+216 TTDIKDGKS
-221 AAATGEVAETASE
+221 GEAETAASE
-234 TSDLTVVNSSSTTS
+234 TSDRTVVNSSSTTS
-248 TYVVRDYI
+248 TYVVKDYI
-256 QLFDNMKLAEQYDQI
+256 QLFDNMKLAEQYDRI

-282 IVPTT
+282 IAPTT

-295 AFTQIPLMGHER
+295 AFTQIPLMGHDR
-307 ISRVMNI
+307 ITRVMNI

-334 GTLADQAAR
+334 GTLADQATH
-343 VQEHAKEADVKVK
+343 VQEHAKEAEVKVK

-368 YDSMSDKHFA
+368 YHNMSDKHFQ

-386 AATLKHRMT
+386 ALTLKHRLT

-415 APILAKMEELSMQP
+415 APILAKMEELSLQP

-463 FGGLTNASKQKMVDS
+463 FGGLTTASKQKMVDS

-487 EVSEGLVY
+487 QVSEGLVY

-516 YLSIRNYDAAVEWTT
+516 YLSIKNYDAAVEWTT

-544 NQVCTEAADAGN
+544 NQVCAEAADAGN
-556 AEAAKV
+556 AEAAKA

-569 AQSALS
+569 SQSALS
-575 AAAYSSLVAMSL
+575 TTTYASLVAMSL

-595 EKYFREAESQ
+595 EKFFREAESL
-605 PNFLISETGLHLA
+605 PNFLVSETGLHLA
-618 TMFAITGAEAGKLD
+618 TMFAIVGAQVNKLD

-638 RRIVERFHA
+638 RRIIERFHS
-647 TAPPLKGQ
+647 THPPLKAQ
-655 AMTSIHVIFDSLNS
+655 AMTSIHAIFDNLNS

-679 NLLHL
+679 NILHL

-696 VARRLLKS
+696 IARRLLKS

-737 DAQKIFSMAQLAHQ
+737 DAQKIYSMAQLAHQ

-763 VDSVQEYAMPPPP
+763 VESVQEYAVPPVAPP
-776 PPTQAQE
+776 SQE

-794 EHGAAAFPWSAQSN
+794 EHAAGFPWSAQQSN
-808 ELAGPSPITQHDPFD
+808 EHAPSPVAPVQQHHDPLD

-892 LTACVNI
+892 LGACVNI

-984 QAKSEGIAPTS
+984 QAKAEGIAPTS

-1134 VPVEAQHH
+1134 VTIEAQHH

-1178 FQAYIESLVAN
+1178 FQAFIESLVAN

-1224 GEIEKSRSL
+1224 GEIEKSRML

-1239 DTTRG
+1239 DQSRG

-1288 TRITGG
+1288 TRVLDLIRGG
-1294 STVVVNSVWG
+1294 
-1304 RDWDSVMA
+1304 
-1312 QSKGNKNKGSC
+1312 
-1323 GGSGGSGGG
+1323 
-1332 ARQYWRRQRGRGA
+1332 
-1345 ARNEPLPPRRRR
+1345 
-1357 EEEVMGRLE
+1357 
-1366 RIGEMRRRVVVEQ
+1366 
-1379 GREVE
+1379 
-1384 VEVEVA
+1384 
-1390 DGHAR
+1390 H
-1395 RVGAVGAVGAGG
+1395 
-1407 AGDGFGG
+1407 
-1414 EEDGYSL
+1414 
-1421 LVADGHARLG
+1421 
-1431 GLEEGEDV
+1431 
-1439 VVFVPRG
+1439 
-1446 RRRVRG
+1446 
-1452 LNPLARVFVPG
+1452 
-1463 GLGWGVREVMGEV
+1463 
-1476 DGGARLTEEE
+1476 E
-1486 ARSWCRQAD
+1486 A
-1495 PLHARH
+1495 
-1501 SSIPPPSSPSS
+1501 
-1512 PPSSPSSSSLLS
+1512 
-1524 NFFLFCF
+1524 
-1531 FHHHYGALRLTNVA
+1531 
-1545 PTAAF
+1545 